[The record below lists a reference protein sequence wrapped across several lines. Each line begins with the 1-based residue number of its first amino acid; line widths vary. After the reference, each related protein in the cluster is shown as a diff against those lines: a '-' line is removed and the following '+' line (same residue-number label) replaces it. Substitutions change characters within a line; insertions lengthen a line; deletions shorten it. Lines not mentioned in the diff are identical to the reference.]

1 MNMKP
6 HTLVCLYNMDIM
18 NEYLESGLAE
28 NPFDDDVGDTQAH
41 ALLINT
47 DLETPP
53 LNVDI
58 QEKSSSPKLNEY
70 ADQRTSTVCKQNN
83 KVHSYS
89 RDCYSY

>member
-1 MNMKP
+1 
-6 HTLVCLYNMDIM
+6 MDIM

-28 NPFDDDVGDTQAH
+28 NPFDDDVGDVYTQAH

-58 QEKSSSPKLNEY
+58 QKQSSSPKLNEY
-70 ADQRTSTVCKQNN
+70 ADQRTSTVLK
-83 KVHSYS
+83 KK
-89 RDCYSY
+89 